1 MTTTDITT
9 VTEEQVTAPLTGLA
23 GLNELISGIWNGFV
37 GMIPTILFAILI
49 LIVGIIISKVTVKI
63 MDKALDRSKLDLT
76 INRFLKSVVK
86 IVLYVLLITVV
97 LTILGVPMT
106 SIITVIGTAGVA
118 IGLALQDSLSN
129 LAGGFLI
136 LFAKPFKVGSYIES
150 NGVGGTVESINIL
163 YTRLVTGDNKVIYIP
178 NGMAANAV
186 CINYNEEKYRRVDNV
201 IAISYD
207 ESYERAETAIRKAL
221 ASVDK
226 IVETKDMET
235 TVRLCAHG
243 KSSIDIA
250 VRVWTKTD
258 DYWDVN
264 FAILK
269 AIKDEF
275 DKEHIAIPY
284 EQLDVHINKA

>member
-1 MTTTDITT
+1 MTTSEITT
-9 VTEEQVTAPLTGLA
+9 PLEEQVTTPLTGLA

-37 GMIPTILFAILI
+37 SMIPTILFAILI
-49 LIVGIIISKVTVKI
+49 LIIGIIVSKITVKI

-136 LFAKPFKVGSYIES
+136 LFSKPFKVGSFIES
-150 NGVGGTVESINIL
+150 NGVSGTVESINIL
-163 YTRLVTGDNKVIYIP
+163 YTRLVTPDNKVIYIP

-186 CINYNEEKYRRVDNV
+186 TVNYNEEKYRRVDNV

-207 ESYERAETAIRKAL
+207 ESYERAEVAIKNAL

-226 IVETKDMET
+226 IVENKDRET
-235 TVRLCAHG
+235 TIKLFAHG

-250 VRVWTKTD
+250 VRVWCKTD
-258 DYWDVN
+258 DYWDVH
-264 FAILK
+264 FAVLK

-284 EQLDVHINKA
+284 EQLDVHINTD